1 MTVLRAF
8 LDYPS
13 EAALIARMVPGYTD
27 LEVDV
32 MNCVKSVR
40 QDLDVVLKA
49 MYRVRGESQRL
60 QIADAFGRLLYR
72 ALGLGTEFEMAMG
85 TVRHCLKIRNQYAHS
100 IMWNDNTGQL
110 AISNLEELANLN
122 VEVQDLLALN
132 VHHVDLPLL
141 QAQFSYFE
149 YASSSLIWVL
159 QEGNRTAG
167 RPALPASPRPAAP
180 GAAPNLYL

>member
-8 LDYPS
+8 LEFPD
-13 EAALIARMVPGYTD
+13 EAAQIGRMVPGYTD

-60 QIADAFGRLLYR
+60 QIADAFGRLGYE
-72 ALGLGTEFEMAMG
+72 ALGLRTEFEMAIG
-85 TVRHCLKIRNQYAHS
+85 AVRHCLKIRNQYAHS
-100 IMWNDNTGQL
+100 LMWNDNSGQL
-110 AISNLEELANLN
+110 AISNLEELATLN
-122 VEVQDLLALN
+122 VQVIDLRGMN

-141 QAQFSYFE
+141 QAQFAYFE
-149 YASSSLIWVL
+149 YASDLLIWVL
-159 QEGNRTAG
+159 QEGNRVTG
-167 RPALPASPRPAAP
+167 RPAFPAQPRPAAP
-180 GAAPNLYL
+180 GPAPALHL